1 MFIVDFF
8 IRNDGGCPTAK
19 FLDSLDIKMRAKC
32 LRLLALLE
40 HNGNDLKEPYSKA
53 IGNGLYELRVKQG
66 NNITRFLYF
75 YSTEHRIIVTNGFVK
90 KSQKIPKREITL
102 ANKYREEYLMRK
114 EKCDE

>member
-53 IGNGLYELRVKQG
+53 IGNG
-66 NNITRFLYF
+66 
-75 YSTEHRIIVTNGFVK
+75 FVK
-90 KSQKIPKREITL
+90 KSHKIPKREITL